1 MGEKHRPVYDRDPTI
16 QAVVD
21 FVMSHGAHYA
31 LLGVPATLAL
41 LAFVGRIVYL
51 RNRGIK
57 HNYGSTKAILWPT
70 QLLLVSNAVTLLLL
84 ASSLLSG
91 PYYPLTDGLM
101 SSAGW
106 MFLATLAAIKLNL
119 SEHRYG
125 VRASDFLLIYY
136 TAIVAASIFSLFILL
151 GPQDQYLVDPPPPSA
166 YKSEPFRYLLLSTV
180 FTAIALVFEAFP
192 RTNTRVQR
200 LSREREQ
207 LSPYD
212 QANLFSRITFHY
224 AQPLMSLGAKRPLVA
239 ADIDGKTP
247 KELQTHGNHEI
258 IAKTWLRR
266 LTDRGYS
273 QSGTP
278 LQDTPRNRKRRD
290 PPSLLSTVLLT
301 YRSRIVPTM
310 IVRITS
316 FVLMYVP
323 PFLFTYLLRFFAQYT
338 QAIRNGTPVP
348 PTSQGLAIVLGMFA
362 SNLLSGILLA
372 NSSRECSDMA
382 IGARAGLIAMIYHKA
397 LRLSPV
403 SRQKSTL
410 GEVTNHMSVDAE
422 VWMSASN
429 LLPIA
434 ITIPIEV
441 TIAVALLYNVLGWSV
456 FAGLAV
462 FVAVFPLQKWLT
474 EVMNKAQRTKL
485 AVMDKRLRVMTELIS
500 NMKIIK
506 FCSLESVFREKVD
519 GLRKDELGAQ
529 KSLSIVRAFLEIVFS
544 SVNLLITMVTF
555 VVYATVGGPNFTPG
569 PITPEV
575 IFVGITIF
583 ARLSIQL
590 GIVSLAIGHLISLKA
605 ANHRIQQ
612 FLLQEEI
619 DSFAIN
625 RFKRQVLSSVHRADG
640 NFLAIDIESGTFSWT
655 KPSTSAP
662 NAVHARTETSA
673 TLVESDRQP
682 LLSTPEAASSLPV
695 LHDLDLHIYDGKL
708 AAIIGR
714 VGQGKSSLLSAIIG
728 EMYKQNGSVSV
739 YGDLAYVPQQAWIVN
754 ANIRDN
760 ILFGQ
765 EFDKAR
771 YDQVVYAAG
780 LLPDLEALPAGDL
793 TEIGERGINLSGGQ
807 KQRVALAR
815 AVYQDADIY
824 LLDDPLSAVDAN
836 VDQHLWH
843 NLIGP
848 TGLLKDKTRV
858 LVTHGIHHLHE
869 VDQIVVIKDGR
880 VAENGEYQELLDA
893 KHIFHNIITEYDNQA
908 HSAKRRADKS
918 PVRNVETVVQLEN
931 GDAKKEVRSAQG
943 ALVVEEKIQV
953 GKVDW
958 KVYLA
963 YAKAISIYNAVL
975 CVLLYIF
982 VQACQIATN
991 VWLARW
997 TSDTEHGDAQPITYY
1012 LAGYGIL
1019 VGVFLVVDLIVHYIA
1034 NVVCGL
1040 RGARTLH
1047 DRLLTRVMRM
1057 PISFFDVTPTGRVL
1071 NRFSSDIAA
1080 VDTQLPSELPGL
1092 LSFSTNVLGIIC
1104 VIAYS
1109 TPSFL
1114 IAVPPLA
1121 VVFFVFQH
1129 YYIKTS
1135 GALKRLYSV
1144 SKSPLYQHFSES
1156 LAGVATIRATR
1167 GIEAIFERKNE
1178 ILSDVLAHRADTYML
1193 ANRWLTVRLYVL
1205 TSLTTLIV
1213 ATLAVLNIDQLDTS
1227 LVGLALSYI
1236 LSLTN
1241 VAIILVRTTSEV
1253 QNLLVSVERIEEYAD
1268 KPIEAPTDTEPQVN
1282 LLLGWPRYGRIEF
1295 KNYSTRYR
1303 EGMDYALRDVSLFIE
1318 AREKIGIVGR
1328 TGAGKSTIALALFRL
1343 LEAADS
1349 FWSIASDPEMGLH
1362 YMDPE
1367 FMLNTDGGKIEI
1379 DGVDISR
1386 VGLRPLRERM
1396 AIMPQEVT
1404 LFAGTIRDNIDP
1416 FHEFTERELWETL
1429 ERAHLKDFVAG
1440 LEDDLMHEVSPQ
1452 GENFSAG
1459 QKALIGLARALLRP
1473 AQILILDEATASV
1486 DVETDALIQK
1496 TIRKEFKDCTVI
1508 TIAHRI
1514 KTVLDYDKVLV
1525 LEDGQVKEFD
1535 TPAKLLEQKETGLFY
1550 RLAQQAGEV
1559 A

>member
-1 MGEKHRPVYDRDPTI
+1 
-16 QAVVD
+16 
-21 FVMSHGAHYA
+21 F
-31 LLGVPATLAL
+31 
-41 LAFVGRIVYL
+41 
-51 RNRGIK
+51 
-57 HNYGSTKAILWPT
+57 
-70 QLLLVSNAVTLLLL
+70 
-84 ASSLLSG
+84 
-91 PYYPLTDGLM
+91 
-101 SSAGW
+101 
-106 MFLATLAAIKLNL
+106 AAIILN
-119 SEHRYG
+119 SNEHRYG
-125 VRASDFLLIYY
+125 IRASDFLLIYY
-136 TAIVAASIFSLFILL
+136 SVIVVASAFSLFILL
-151 GPQDQYLVDPPPPSA
+151 GPEDQHLVDPPPPSA

-239 ADIDGKTP
+239 ADIDGKIPT
-247 KELQTHGNHEI
+247 ELQTHGNHEA

-266 LTDRGYS
+266 LTARGYS

-278 LQDTPRNRKRRD
+278 LNPILRNRRQRD

-301 YRSRIVPTM
+301 YRSRIIPTM

-316 FVLMYVP
+316 FVLLYLP
-323 PFLFTYLLRFFAQYT
+323 AFLFMYLLRFFAQYT
-338 QAIRNGTPVP
+338 EAIKNGTPVP
-348 PTSQGLAIVLGMFA
+348 PASLGLAIVLGMFT
-362 SNLLSGILLA
+362 SNILSGILLV
-372 NSSRECSDMA
+372 NSSRDCSDMA
-382 IGARAGLIAMIYHKA
+382 IGARAGLIAMIYRKA
-397 LRLSPV
+397 LRLSPA

-410 GEVTNHMSVDAE
+410 GEITNHMSVDAE
-422 VWMSASN
+422 VWMAAAN

-434 ITIPIEV
+434 ITIPVEV
-441 TIAVALLYNVLGWSV
+441 SIAVTLLYIVLGWSV

-462 FVAVFPLQKWLT
+462 FAIVLPLQAWLSK
-474 EVMNKAQRTKL
+474 VMDKAQRSKL
-485 AVMDKRLRVMTELIS
+485 TAMDKRLRVMAELVS
-500 NMKIIK
+500 NIKIIK
-506 FCSLESVFREKVD
+506 FCSLETVFREKID
-519 GLRKDELGAQ
+519 DLREEELGAQ
-529 KSLSIVRAFLEIVFS
+529 KSLSVVRAFLEIVFS
-544 SVNLLITMVTF
+544 SVNLLITLVTF
-555 VVYATVGGPNFTPG
+555 AVYATVGGPNFTPG

-575 IFVGITIF
+575 IFVSITVF

-590 GIVSLAIGHLISLKA
+590 GIVSLAITHIISLKA
-605 ANHRIQQ
+605 AHHRIEK

-619 DSFAIN
+619 DSFAIH
-625 RFKRQVLSSVHRADG
+625 RFSRQIPSSAQRATD
-640 NFLAIDIESGTFSWT
+640 NYLAVDIEDGTFSWT
-655 KPSTSAP
+655 KPSTNGVNSS
-662 NAVHARTETSA
+662 HARAETSA
-673 TLVESDRQP
+673 TLVESERQP
-682 LLSTPEAASSLPV
+682 LLSASSAASSLPV
-695 LHDLDLHIYDGKL
+695 LHDIDLHIYDGKL

-714 VGQGKSSLLSAIIG
+714 VGQGKSSLLSAIVG
-728 EMYKQNGSVSV
+728 EMYKRQGSVTV

-754 ANIRDN
+754 ATIRDN

-771 YDQVVYAAG
+771 YDQIIYAAG

-793 TEIGERGINLSGGQ
+793 TEIGERGVNLSGGQ

-836 VDQHLWH
+836 VDQHLWN

-848 TGLLKDKTRV
+848 TGLLKEKTRI

-880 VAENGEYQELLDA
+880 VAETGEYQELLDA

-918 PVRNVETVVQLEN
+918 PIRNVEAVVQLE
-931 GDAKKEVRSAQG
+931 GLGGKKEGKPEG
-943 ALVVEEKIQV
+943 ALVVEETVQV
-953 GKVDW
+953 GKIDW

-963 YAKAISIYNAVL
+963 YAKAISIYNAVI
-975 CVLLYIF
+975 CVLLYAF

-997 TSDTEHGDAQPITYY
+997 TSDTGRGDAQPISYY
-1012 LAGYGIL
+1012 LAGYSIL

-1040 RGARTLH
+1040 RGAKNLH
-1047 DRLLTRVMRM
+1047 DRLLTRVLRM
-1057 PISFFDVTPTGRVL
+1057 PISFFDVTPTGRIL
-1071 NRFSSDIAA
+1071 NRFSSDVTA
-1080 VDTQLPSELPGL
+1080 VDTQLPNELPGL
-1092 LSFSTNVLGIIC
+1092 LAFSTNVLGIIC

-1109 TPSFL
+1109 TPLFL

-1121 VVFFVFQH
+1121 AVFLVVQH

-1135 GALKRLYSV
+1135 GALKRLYSIA
-1144 SKSPLYQHFSES
+1144 KSPLYQHFSES

-1167 GIEAIFERKNE
+1167 GIEAVFERKNE
-1178 ILSDVLAHRADTYML
+1178 ILSDTIAQRADTYML
-1193 ANRWLTVRLYVL
+1193 ATRWLTVRLSFL
-1205 TSLTTLIV
+1205 TSTTTLIV
-1213 ATLAVLNIDQLDTS
+1213 ASLAVMNADRLDTS

-1236 LSLTN
+1236 LGLTN
-1241 VAIILVRTTSEV
+1241 VANILVRTSSEV
-1253 QNLLVSVERIEEYAD
+1253 QNLLVSVERIEEYAN
-1268 KPIEAPTDTEPQVN
+1268 KPIEAPLATEQQVN
-1282 LLLGWPRYGRIEF
+1282 LQLGWPRAGRIEF

-1303 EGMDYALRDVSLFIE
+1303 EGLKYALHDVSFTIE
-1318 AREKIGIVGR
+1318 PRERIGIVGR
-1328 TGAGKSTIALALFRL
+1328 TGAGKSTIALAIFRL

-1349 FWSIASDPEMGLH
+1349 FWAIASDPEMGLH

-1386 VGLRPLRERM
+1386 VGLKALRERL

-1416 FHEFTERELWETL
+1416 FHEFTESELWDTL
-1429 ERAHLKDFVAG
+1429 ARAHLKDFVKT
-1440 LEDDLMHEVSPQ
+1440 LSDDLLHEVSPQ

-1473 AQILILDEATASV
+1473 AQVLILDEATASV

-1496 TIRKEFKDCTVI
+1496 TIRKEFKHCTVI

-1514 KTVLDYDKVLV
+1514 KTVLDYDRVMV
-1525 LEDGQVKEFD
+1525 LEGGQVREYD

>member
-1 MGEKHRPVYDRDPTI
+1 MGGKHRPVYDRNPVL

-41 LAFVGRIVYL
+41 VAFVGRTVYL
-51 RNRGIK
+51 KRNKIA
-57 HNYGSTKAILWPT
+57 HNYGRTKAILWPT

-84 ASSLLSG
+84 ASSLLNG
-91 PYYPLTDGLM
+91 PYSTLTDGLM

-106 MFLATLAAIKLNL
+106 MFLATFAAIILN
-119 SEHRYG
+119 SNEHRYG
-125 VRASDFLLIYY
+125 IRASDFLLTYY
-136 TAIVAASIFSLFILL
+136 TVIVVASAFSLFILL
-151 GPQDQYLVDPPPPSA
+151 GPEDQHLVDPPPPSA

-180 FTAIALVFEAFP
+180 FTAIVLVFEAFP

-207 LSPYD
+207 LSLYD

-247 KELQTHGNHEI
+247 TDLQTHSNHEA

-266 LTDRGYS
+266 LTARGYS

-278 LQDTPRNRKRRD
+278 LNPISRNRKQRD

-301 YRSRIVPTM
+301 YRSRIIPTM

-316 FVLMYVP
+316 FVLLYVP
-323 PFLFTYLLRFFAQYT
+323 AFLFMYLLRFFAQY
-338 QAIRNGTPVP
+338 AEAVKNGTPVP
-348 PTSQGLAIVLGMFA
+348 PASLGLAIVLGMFA

-382 IGARAGLIAMIYHKA
+382 IGARAGLIAMIYRKA
-397 LRLSPV
+397 LRLSPA

-410 GEVTNHMSVDAE
+410 GEITNHMSVDAE
-422 VWMSASN
+422 VWMAAAN

-434 ITIPIEV
+434 ITIPVEV
-441 TIAVALLYNVLGWSV
+441 TIAVTLLYIVLGWSV

-462 FVAVFPLQKWLT
+462 FAIVLPLQAWLSK
-474 EVMNKAQRTKL
+474 VMDKAQRNKL
-485 AVMDKRLRVMTELIS
+485 TIMDKRLRVMAELVS
-500 NMKIIK
+500 NIKIIK
-506 FCSLESVFREKVD
+506 FCSLETVFREKID
-519 GLRKDELGAQ
+519 DLRKEELGAQ
-529 KSLSIVRAFLEIVFS
+529 KTLSVVRSFLEIVFS
-544 SVNLLITMVTF
+544 SVNLLITLVTF
-555 VVYATVGGPNFTPG
+555 AVYATVGGPNFTPG

-575 IFVGITIF
+575 IFVGITLF
-583 ARLSIQL
+583 GRLSIQL
-590 GIVSLAIGHLISLKA
+590 GIVSLAITHVISLKA
-605 ANHRIQQ
+605 SHHRIEK

-619 DSFAIN
+619 DSFAIH
-625 RFKRQVLSSVHRADG
+625 RFSRQIPSSAHRADG
-640 NFLAIDIESGTFSWT
+640 NYLAVDIEDGTFSWT
-655 KPSTSAP
+655 KPSTNGVNSS
-662 NAVHARTETSA
+662 HARAETST
-673 TLVESDRQP
+673 TLVESERQP
-682 LLSTPEAASSLPV
+682 LLSTPSAASSLPV
-695 LHDLDLHIYDGKL
+695 LHDIDLHIYDGKL

-714 VGQGKSSLLSAIIG
+714 VGQGKSSLLSAIVG
-728 EMYKQNGSVSV
+728 EMYKQQGSVTV
-739 YGDLAYVPQQAWIVN
+739 YGDLAYVPHQAWIVN
-754 ANIRDN
+754 ATVRDN

-771 YDQVVYAAG
+771 YDQIIYAAG

-836 VDQHLWH
+836 VDQHLWN

-848 TGLLKDKTRV
+848 TGLLKEKTRI

-880 VAENGEYQELLDA
+880 VAETGEYQELLDA
-893 KHIFHNIITEYDNQA
+893 KHIFHAIITEYDNQA

-918 PVRNVETVVQLEN
+918 PVRNVEAVVQLEEL
-931 GDAKKEVRSAQG
+931 GSKKEGKSEG
-943 ALVVEEKIQV
+943 ALVVEETVQI

-963 YAKAISIYNAVL
+963 YAKAISIYNAVI
-975 CVLLYIF
+975 CVLLYAF
-982 VQACQIATN
+982 VQACQIGTN

-997 TSDTEHGDAQPITYY
+997 TSDTGRGDAQPISYY
-1012 LAGYGIL
+1012 LAGYSIL

-1040 RGARTLH
+1040 RGAKNLH
-1047 DRLLTRVMRM
+1047 DRLLTRVLRM
-1057 PISFFDVTPTGRVL
+1057 PISFFDVTPTGRIL
-1071 NRFSSDIAA
+1071 NRFSSDVAA
-1080 VDTQLPSELPGL
+1080 VDTQLPNELPGL
-1092 LSFSTNVLGIIC
+1092 LGFSTNVIGIIC

-1121 VVFFVFQH
+1121 AVFLIVQH

-1144 SKSPLYQHFSES
+1144 AKSPLYQHFSES

-1167 GIEAIFERKNE
+1167 GIEAIFERRNE
-1178 ILSDVLAHRADTYML
+1178 ILSDTIAQRADTYML
-1193 ANRWLTVRLYVL
+1193 ASRWLTVRLSFL
-1205 TSLTTLIV
+1205 TSTTTLIV
-1213 ATLAVLNIDQLDTS
+1213 ASLAVLNADHLDTS

-1236 LSLTN
+1236 LGLTN
-1241 VAIILVRTTSEV
+1241 VANILVRTSSEV
-1253 QNLLVSVERIEEYAD
+1253 QNHLVSVERIEEYAN
-1268 KPIEAPTDTEPQVN
+1268 KPIEAPLDTEKQVN
-1282 LLLGWPRYGRIEF
+1282 LLLGWPRAGHIAF

-1303 EGMDYALRDVSLFIE
+1303 EGLDYALHDVSFTIE
-1318 AREKIGIVGR
+1318 PRERIGIVGR

-1349 FWSIASDPEMGLH
+1349 FWAIASDPEMGLH

-1386 VGLRPLRERM
+1386 VGLRALRERL

-1429 ERAHLKDFVAG
+1429 ERAHLKDFVKT
-1440 LEDDLMHEVSPQ
+1440 LSDDLLHEVSPQ

-1473 AQILILDEATASV
+1473 AQVLILDEATASV
-1486 DVETDALIQK
+1486 DVETDALIQE
-1496 TIRKEFKDCTVI
+1496 TIRKEFKHCTVI

-1514 KTVLDYDKVLV
+1514 KTVLDYDRVLV
-1525 LEDGQVKEFD
+1525 LEGGQVREYD
-1535 TPAKLLEQKETGLFY
+1535 TPAKLLEQKETSLFY